1 VSVKNSNNPAARAST
16 AITTNIQTVSGTY
29 DGSTIDVIRMGRAT
43 SAVRILVF
51 IEVRAVRRIFNAKP
65 LRRKD
70 AKKKT

>member
-1 VSVKNSNNPAARAST
+1 
-16 AITTNIQTVSGTY
+16 
-29 DGSTIDVIRMGRAT
+29 MGKAT